1 MRQKVP
7 LRTPGSS
14 PVRHVRLLYVCVLPS
29 FFCFFCFFCSHLQ
42 NSFIT
47 ACDLARSELS
57 GYLKGQR
64 VSLGDSVKTIS
75 KMYAEESAARLAS
88 SAAVAP
94 AQKHLVTSEGTSTSS
109 AARRTSAAQGRMAPR
124 ASKRPAPSAEDS
136 TIDPN
141 MLVAQDGGGRHG
153 REASK
158 RSRTTASTPSPAPDD
173 AEDVAMGD
181 DTAPAVESAAAATAA
196 DQEDD
201 LFAEGQSNASG
212 DDYKDD
218 EDKDSDEVTSV
229 VDAARQKE
237 ARDVALAAS
246 RASTFD
252 EKVAIVVAGI
262 RNLGLVED
270 WSVSQKFP
278 RLSLSR

>member
-1 MRQKVP
+1 
-7 LRTPGSS
+7 
-14 PVRHVRLLYVCVLPS
+14 
-29 FFCFFCFFCSHLQ
+29 
-42 NSFIT
+42 
-47 ACDLARSELS
+47 
-57 GYLKGQR
+57 
-64 VSLGDSVKTIS
+64 
-75 KMYAEESAARLAS
+75 
-88 SAAVAP
+88 
-94 AQKHLVTSEGTSTSS
+94 
-109 AARRTSAAQGRMAPR
+109 
-124 ASKRPAPSAEDS
+124 
-136 TIDPN
+136 
-141 MLVAQDGGGRHG
+141 
-153 REASK
+153 
-158 RSRTTASTPSPAPDD
+158 
-173 AEDVAMGD
+173 MGD